1 MSHGTATDLPSVDR
15 DPRRGTG
22 IELEATRDADRWT
35 AAAHASGLPVTPF
48 HTRSWLDLAARM
60 TGTTLTPLVV
70 RAGGRDVGVVP
81 WLSRARGPVVT
92 VNWLPFPYV
101 GPLVAAAH
109 LPGVLR
115 AVRRLAARRR
125 AVVAQFGFTPLAR
138 VRSDD
143 VDGSGFRVL
152 EDATYVV
159 DTSQDVDRLWA
170 SLEGRARTKV
180 RKAERGG
187 VVVTTPEAPEEVL
200 RRVVDAAF
208 AARGLTSGYTGTSRP
223 GPPTCWVLLAR
234 PADGRAEVSVP
245 PPAVWRQ
252 GARRLAPEV
261 LAVGV
266 FAAVVAWAASW
277 QERPDSGP
285 YAQLGYAGALA
296 DVTGPVDVAPGEP
309 VPLPVQL
316 ERSDGQPWSGL
327 VTVSVD
333 GQAQD
338 TQTVRVAAGDV
349 VPLQATAPTGP
360 GLHDATVNAVSDDT
374 GEELSLTLRLQVGG
388 P

>member
-1 MSHGTATDLPSVDR
+1 MTTGLHTPPPAGSARGLLSLCLSLCLLLAVAATAL
-15 DPRRGTG
+15 
-22 IELEATRDADRWT
+22 
-35 AAAHASGLPVTPF
+35 GLP
-48 HTRSWLDLAARM
+48 AAVR
-60 TGTTLTPLVV
+60 TPL
-70 RAGGRDVGVVP
+70 A
-81 WLSRARGPVVT
+81 
-92 VNWLPFPYV
+92 
-101 GPLVAAAH
+101 
-109 LPGVLR
+109 LPGVLV
-115 AVRRLAARRR
+115 APGYAWLSVARSRTGQPAR
-125 AVVAQFGFTPLAR
+125 TLTAFSLAVVSSLALT
-138 VRSDD
+138 
-143 VDGSGFRVL
+143 VL
-152 EDATYVV
+152 VGIAVGAV
-159 DTSQDVDRLWA
+159 GAPVSPV
-170 SLEGRARTKV
+170 
-180 RKAERGG
+180 G
-187 VVVTTPEAPEEVL
+187 VGVGLLLVTL
-200 RRVVDAAF
+200 
-208 AARGLTSGYTGTSRP
+208 
-223 GPPTCWVLLAR
+223 PPTCWVLLAR
-234 PADGRAEVSVP
+234 PADGRADVSVP
-245 PPAVWRQ
+245 PPAAWRQ
-252 GARRLAPEV
+252 AARRLAPGV

-266 FAAVVAWAASW
+266 FAAVVGWAASW